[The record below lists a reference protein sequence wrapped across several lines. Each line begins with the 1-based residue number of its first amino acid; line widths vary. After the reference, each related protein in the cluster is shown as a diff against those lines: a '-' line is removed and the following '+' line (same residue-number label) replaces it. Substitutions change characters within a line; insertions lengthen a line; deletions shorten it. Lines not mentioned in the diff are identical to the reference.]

1 MKKIIILLFVF
12 ASAHL
17 GFSQKYTLELN
28 LKTGETYSQNYKS
41 NSTILQNMGGQNI
54 EIKIEVQGKWG
65 FQVLG
70 IEKDLYTLGVKY
82 QSLSMNMQMP
92 QGTMEFSSEKKDNDP
107 ASAVLGALID
117 KPFQVKMSK
126 TGKISEI
133 SGVEDLFT
141 NATSALGQMD
151 DMQKKRI
158 LDQVMQSY
166 GEKAFR
172 TNMEISTAIFPDTKV
187 AKGDTWKLTTKLVSN
202 ITADIETVYTLEDV
216 IADSYVITGKS
227 EIKAVNS
234 DEFKQMGGM
243 EMKQNLTS
251 GSMTSTLTLD
261 KTTGWIKEGEA
272 TQEMDMD
279 LILKDSSQ
287 VPGGMTIPM
296 QIDTKMTISQ

>member
-1 MKKIIILLFVF
+1 MKKIVILLFVF

-17 GFSQKYTLELN
+17 GFGQKYTIELN
-28 LKTGETYSQNYKS
+28 LKTGEIYSQSNKS
-41 NSTILQNMGGQNI
+41 NSTILQNIGGQNM

-70 IEKDLYTLGVKY
+70 IEKDIYTLEVKY

-92 QGTMEFSSEKKDNDP
+92 QGSMEFSSEKKDIDP
-107 ASAVLGALID
+107 ASAVLGALVE
-117 KPFQVKMSK
+117 KPFKVKMSK
-126 TGKISEI
+126 TGKITEI
-133 SGVEDLFT
+133 SGIEELFT

-151 DMQKKRI
+151 DMQKKQI
-158 LDQVMQSY
+158 LDQVVQSY
-166 GEKAFR
+166 GNKAFQA
-172 TNMEISTAIFPDTKV
+172 NMETTTAIFPEEKV
-187 AKGDTWKLTTKLVSN
+187 AKGDSWKLTTKLESN

-216 IADSYVITGKS
+216 VADAYVITGKS
-227 EIKAVNS
+227 ELKAVNS

-251 GSMTSTLTLD
+251 GSMTSTLKLD
-261 KTTGWIKEGEA
+261 KTTGWIKEGET

-279 LILKDSSQ
+279 LILKDSPQ

>member
-17 GFSQKYTLELN
+17 GFSQKHTLELN
-28 LKTGETYSQNYKS
+28 LKTGETYSQSYKS
-41 NSTILQNMGGQNI
+41 NSTILQSIGGQNM

-70 IEKDLYTLGVKY
+70 IEKDLYTLEIKY

-107 ASAVLGALID
+107 ASAVLGALVD

-133 SGVEDLFT
+133 GGVEELFT
-141 NATSALGQMD
+141 SATSALGQMD
-151 DMQKKRI
+151 DMQKKQI
-158 LDQVMQSY
+158 LDQVVQAY
-166 GEKAFR
+166 GDKAFQA
-172 TNMEISTAIFPDTKV
+172 NMETTTAIFPDAKV
-187 AKGDTWKLTTKLVSN
+187 AKGDSWRLTTKLESN
-202 ITADIETVYTLEDV
+202 ITADIETVYTLADV
-216 IADSYVITGKS
+216 LNDVYVITGKS

-234 DEFKQMGGM
+234 DEYKQMGGM

-251 GSMTSTLTLD
+251 GSMTSTLKLD
-261 KTTGWIKEGEA
+261 KTTGWIKEGET

-279 LILKDSSQ
+279 LILKDSPQ
-287 VPGGMTIPM
+287 VPGGMSIPM
-296 QIDTKMTISQ
+296 QIDTQMKITQ